1 MATAKRECSIQ
12 CRPMP
17 SIASGV
23 FELKESDDASWYRVI
38 YYVRM
43 KNRIVVLNSF
53 TKKSRKTDQRDLDL
67 AEQRLKKFL
76 LESK

>member
-1 MATAKRECSIQ
+1 
-12 CRPMP
+12 
-17 SIASGV
+17 
-23 FELKESDDASWYRVI
+23 
-38 YYVRM
+38 M